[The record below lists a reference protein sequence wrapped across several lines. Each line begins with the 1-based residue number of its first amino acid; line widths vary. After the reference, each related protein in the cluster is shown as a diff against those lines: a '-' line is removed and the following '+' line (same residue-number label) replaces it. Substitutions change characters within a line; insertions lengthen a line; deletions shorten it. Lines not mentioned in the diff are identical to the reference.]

1 MIAAPPLDAPF
12 LPVMDVLNDVIGEV
26 IAAVPPLRDIDG
38 VTTRVRKLPI
48 PNMHAF
54 TQSEANVEHQETTHD

>member
-1 MIAAPPLDAPF
+1 
-12 LPVMDVLNDVIGEV
+12 MDVLNDVIGKV
-26 IAAVPPLRDIDG
+26 IVAVPPLRDIDG

-54 TQSEANVEHQETTHD
+54 TQSEVNVEQEETTHD

>member
-1 MIAAPPLDAPF
+1 MIAAPLLDAPF
-12 LPVMDVLNDVIGEV
+12 LPVMDVLNDVIGKV
-26 IAAVPPLRDIDG
+26 IVAVPPLRDIDG

-54 TQSEANVEHQETTHD
+54 TQSEVNVEQEETTHD